1 MTQKLEITFDAIS
14 EALHAFDFPE
24 IDMVLGIGRGGTSP
38 ACMIAH
44 QLGASLKIV
53 RISYRNDDNEPIY
66 ESPETLTDFDW
77 DFFSHHRILIVDDV
91 SVTGKTLATVKD
103 KVSGHEVYT
112 FVLKGAADFVLFPKV
127 KSCVAWPWKDAISG

>member
-14 EALHAFDFPE
+14 EAMHAFDFPE

-44 QLGASLKIV
+44 QLGAALKIV

-66 ESPETLTDFDW
+66 ESPVTLTDFNW
-77 DFFSHHRILIVDDV
+77 DFFSHNRILIVDDV
-91 SVTGKTLATVKD
+91 SVTGKTLATVKE
-103 KVSGHEVYT
+103 KLAGHEVNT
-112 FVLKGAADFVLFPKV
+112 FVLKGVADFVLFPKV
-127 KSCVAWPWKDAISG
+127 KSCVAWPWKDAIEG